1 MNGHEDKHFL
11 SLKKRNEKKGRLWS
25 LGVINEGKT
34 W

>member
-1 MNGHEDKHFL
+1 MKINISL